1 MSEGDPG
8 ADAWTH
14 AQSRT
19 HELLSRLQARLDAAR
34 VSQDQ
39 IHSLLEA
46 VLSVGRELELSQVLR
61 RIVQEATVLVDA
73 EYGALGVVGEDH
85 RLSEF
90 IPVGVDD
97 EQWAAIGALPVGHGL
112 LGELIRH
119 PEPLRLAEL
128 AAHPSSYG
136 FPPHH
141 PQMHSFLGVPIRV
154 RGQVF
159 GNLYLTQKRGARE
172 FDAEDE
178 SLLLTL
184 AVAAG
189 IAIENSRL
197 YEESCRRE
205 RWLAAGS
212 EVTNSLLSDCPRAE
226 VMALI
231 LRRARANVS
240 ADLGL
245 IAIPVE
251 GAGKLR
257 IALATGAEA
266 ERHHGSF
273 VPMGAGYLGTS
284 FTRAGASETTDIEN
298 DPRSRDEAVRWAG
311 FGPAVAVAI
320 GSGTAVRG
328 VLLLARKKGSTP
340 FSVEESEPLTAF
352 ARQASLAME
361 LAERRKNAEQTA
373 VLEDRDRIARDLH
386 DLAIQRLFA
395 TGMTLQGA
403 QRFVTHPQ
411 AEQRLRR
418 AVDDLDTTIKIIRS
432 TIFGLRTH
440 DTGGAAPP
448 GLRSRIA
455 QAVEA
460 STVPLGFAP
469 GLRIEGLVETRV
481 PGPLADHVVAVLV
494 EALSNAA
501 RYATA
506 GSIDVHLRVTSEL
519 LTLTVTDD
527 GVGIPVGAVFSGLDN
542 LRERARAAGGGLYI
556 GAPDGGGTRLTWT
569 APVAPGAAHD
579 RPAR

>member
-1 MSEGDPG
+1 MSEGDLG
-8 ADAWTH
+8 AEP
-14 AQSRT
+14 RT
-19 HELLSRLQARLDAAR
+19 HELLSRLQARLEAVR
-34 VSQDQ
+34 VSRDQ
-39 IHSLLEA
+39 IHGLLEA

-73 EYGALGVVGEDH
+73 EYGALGVVGEDR

-128 AAHPSSYG
+128 SGHPSSYG

-178 SLLLTL
+178 SVLLTL

-251 GAGKLR
+251 GSGKLR
-257 IALATGAEA
+257 IALATGVEA
-266 ERHHGSF
+266 ERHHGAF
-273 VPMGAGYLGTS
+273 VPMRAGYLGTS
-284 FTRAGASETTDIEN
+284 FTHTGALETPDIEN
-298 DPRSRDEAVRWAG
+298 DPRSRDEASRWSG

-328 VLLLARKKGSTP
+328 VLLLARKKGSAS
-340 FSVEESEPLTAF
+340 FSAEESEPLTAF

-440 DTGGAAPP
+440 DTGSAAPP

-460 STVPLGFAP
+460 STASLGFVP
-469 GLRIEGLVETRV
+469 GLRVEGLVETRV
-481 PGPLADHVVAVLV
+481 PAPLADHVVAVLV
-494 EALSNAA
+494 ETLSNAA
-501 RYATA
+501 RYARA
-506 GSIDVHLRVTSEL
+506 DSVDVHLRVTSEW

-527 GVGIPVGAVFSGLDN
+527 GVGIPEGVAFSGLNN
-542 LRERARAAGGGLYI
+542 LGERARAAGGRLAVS
-556 GAPDGGGTRLTWT
+556 APEGGGTRLTWT
-569 APVAPGAAHD
+569 APVALEDAHD
-579 RPAR
+579 RPVR